1 MISFSF
7 IESLLEAGERLF
19 MLIDDSRLPHSSPRA
34 DRRRVPE
41 GVKWP
46 DTMQVTINLPE
57 DILAALNGQWDNVP
71 RRSLEAIA
79 VEAYRTGAL
88 TESQIRRLLGFET
101 RFQVHALLKEHQ
113 VPLRYTAAD
122 FEADLSAH
130 RQLGILPSR

>member
-1 MISFSF
+1 M
-7 IESLLEAGERLF
+7 
-19 MLIDDSRLPHSSPRA
+19 P
-34 DRRRVPE
+34 
-41 GVKWP
+41 
-46 DTMQVTINLPE
+46 VTIELPE
-57 DILAALNGQWDNVP
+57 DISVALEGQWDNVP

-122 FEADLSAH
+122 LEADLSAH

>member
-1 MISFSF
+1 MNVAKVRSQYW
-7 IESLLEAGERLF
+7 LQR
-19 MLIDDSRLPHSSPRA
+19 SSCVS
-34 DRRRVPE
+34 DRFVTHPLQKIV
-41 GVKWP
+41 GVKCI
-46 DTMQVTINLPE
+46 TMSVTIELPE
-57 DILAALNGQWDNVP
+57 DISVALEGQWDNVP

-122 FEADLSAH
+122 LEADLSAH

>member
-1 MISFSF
+1 MV
-7 IESLLEAGERLF
+7 EA
-19 MLIDDSRLPHSSPRA
+19 
-34 DRRRVPE
+34 
-41 GVKWP
+41 
-46 DTMQVTINLPE
+46 MQVTISLPE
-57 DILAALNGQWDNVP
+57 DISAALTGQWDNVP

-88 TESQIRRLLGFET
+88 TESQVRRLLGFET

-122 FEADLSAH
+122 LEDDLVVH